1 MSRGITPAV
10 PPLDCSPVRKDY
22 AMRFEV
28 DMAPLPY
35 ILHSAGT
42 TVTER
47 SPCEKGL
54 LTTGVER
61 LWLDPRQGGG
71 GPAR

>member
-1 MSRGITPAV
+1 MSGEITPAV
-10 PPLDCSPVRKDY
+10 PLLDCPPVRKDY

-42 TVTER
+42 TVTDT

-54 LTTGVER
+54 LTTGVQR
-61 LWLDPRQGGG
+61 
-71 GPAR
+71 

>member
-1 MSRGITPAV
+1 MSGGITPAV
-10 PPLDCSPVRKDY
+10 PPVDCPSVGKDY

-28 DMAPLPY
+28 DIAPLPY

-42 TVTER
+42 TVTDM
-47 SPCEKGL
+47 SPSEKDL

-61 LWLDPRQGGG
+61 
-71 GPAR
+71 